1 MKSQATGGTAKS
13 GYKKLRPEGP
23 KKTLRKERVQITSA
37 IKKAGT
43 YRGNAGR
50 PAKKGK

>member
-1 MKSQATGGTAKS
+1 MKAQSTGGTAKS

-23 KKTLRKERVQITSA
+23 KKALRKERAGITGA

-50 PAKKGK
+50 PAKKK